1 MVDQNVERLNNSETD
16 DRFLGL
22 TRGLSVATAPPRE
35 AVDRARRLFAK
46 ALGVLVYAAPG
57 EPLLVPAS
65 PALRGQL
72 RREAADRG
80 MSLAQW
86 AVMKLAS
93 GAIRTPSSPSA
104 YMPVAD
110 RWRTRC

>member
-1 MVDQNVERLNNSETD
+1 MVNQYVDRLNSSGRHD
-16 DRFLGL
+16 SFHGL
-22 TRGLSVATAPPRE
+22 SRGLSVATAPPLE
-35 AVDRARRLFAK
+35 AVGRVTRLVGK
-46 ALGVLVYAAPG
+46 ALGVLGHAAPAD
-57 EPLLVPAS
+57 PLLVAS

-80 MSLAQW
+80 MSLAEW
-86 AVMKLAS
+86 AVMKLES
-93 GAIRTPSSPSA
+93 GPLRNPASPSA

>member
-1 MVDQNVERLNNSETD
+1 MVNQYVDRLNSSGRHD
-16 DRFLGL
+16 SFHGL
-22 TRGLSVATAPPRE
+22 PRGLSVATAPPRE
-35 AVDRARRLFAK
+35 AVGRVRRVVGK
-46 ALGVLVYAAPG
+46 ALGVLGHAAPAD
-57 EPLLVPAS
+57 PLLVAS

-80 MSLAQW
+80 MSLAEW
-86 AVMKLAS
+86 AVMKLES
-93 GAIRTPSSPSA
+93 GPLRSPASPSA

>member
-1 MVDQNVERLNNSETD
+1 MVNQYVDRLNSSGRHD
-16 DRFLGL
+16 SFQGL
-22 TRGLSVATAPPRE
+22 PRGLSVATAPPRE
-35 AVDRARRLFAK
+35 AVGRVRRLVGK
-46 ALGVLVYAAPG
+46 ALGVLGHAAPAD
-57 EPLLVPAS
+57 PLLVAS

-80 MSLAQW
+80 MSLAEW
-86 AVMKLAS
+86 AVMKLES
-93 GAIRTPSSPSA
+93 GPLRNPASPSA